1 MSIRLYLSLVRFPH
15 TIFALPFAVMSACLA
30 AQGFP
35 DWRTLLWIGVA
46 MVAAR
51 SAAMAWNRLVDRH
64 VDARNP
70 RTAGREIPAG
80 KLRPA
85 AVLVFTIAMSGLF
98 VVAAGMLNRTALVL
112 SPAVLAVLL
121 GYSYAKRFTALCH
134 FWLGAALGLSPLGA
148 WVAVVGD
155 RAWSTCGV
163 PLLLGAAVLLW
174 TAGFDI
180 LYACQDVDVDR
191 REGLHSIPRALGIA
205 GSLRLSSALHA
216 LMVALL
222 VLVGSM
228 AGLGIVYGAGI
239 VVVAALLA
247 YEHWIVTPRDLS
259 KLNVAFFT
267 VNGYVSLLFMVFT
280 LLDLFVRRGP

>member
-15 TIFALPFAVMSACLA
+15 TLFALPFAVMSACLA
-30 AQGFP
+30 ARGFP
-35 DWRTLLWIGVA
+35 DGRTILWILVA

-51 SAAMAWNRLVDRH
+51 SAAMAWNRLVDRRI
-64 VDARNP
+64 DAQNP
-70 RTAGREIPAG
+70 RTAGRELPSG

-85 AVLVFTIAMSGLF
+85 GVLVFTLASCAAF
-98 VVAAGMLNRTALVL
+98 VLAAGMLNRTALAL

-148 WVAVVGD
+148 WVAVVGS

-180 LYACQDVDVDR
+180 LYSCQDVEVDR
-191 REGLHSIPRALGIA
+191 REGLHSIPRSLGIA
-205 GSLRLSSALHA
+205 GALRLSSALHA

-222 VLVGSM
+222 VLVGSI
-228 AGLGIVYGAGI
+228 AGLGIVYGAG
-239 VVVAALLA
+239 VLVVAALLA
-247 YEHWIVTPRDLS
+247 YEHWIVKPKDLS
-259 KLNVAFFT
+259 KLDVAFFT
-267 VNGYVSLLFMVFT
+267 VNGFVSLVFMAFT

>member
-98 VVAAGMLNRTALVL
+98 VLAAGMLNRTALVL